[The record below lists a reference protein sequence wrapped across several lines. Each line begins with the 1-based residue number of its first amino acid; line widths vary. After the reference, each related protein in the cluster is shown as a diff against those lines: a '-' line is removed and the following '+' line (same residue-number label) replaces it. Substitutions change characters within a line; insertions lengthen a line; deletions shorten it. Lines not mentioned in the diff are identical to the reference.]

1 PAGIIVPIADP
12 AALAGAMIALLD
24 SEERWNLCSHN
35 AVIRVERHYREEQMF
50 ARYGD
55 LFDQVMTE

>member
-1 PAGIIVPIADP
+1 PIADP